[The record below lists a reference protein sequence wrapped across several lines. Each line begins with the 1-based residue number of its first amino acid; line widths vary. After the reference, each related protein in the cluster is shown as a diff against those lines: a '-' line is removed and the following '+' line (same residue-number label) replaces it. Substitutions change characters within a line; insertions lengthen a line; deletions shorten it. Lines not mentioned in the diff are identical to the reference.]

1 MLYKDDERVHL
12 NDSKSNVA
20 EKCRAY
26 LEELRAV
33 ATKRGIVRFKTLP
46 GMKNPGLFIPTQAT
60 VKTPYGAYVIRYA
73 TGVQKKGDQLVYTP
87 STLRWPASG
96 SLDLN
101 RDPELALF
109 MFGFSTLCLNGKN
122 PNKSATCWFM
132 LENPEQEAQVKI
144 SSKKLIGKVTTLV
157 LDTIDEGGAPLQL
170 VMNYAKSKGL
180 RFNGDDNEKVVR
192 ARTFEMIE
200 IKDLYD
206 EFMQSLTDRK
216 YFEYSNMLDKAV
228 EYNVLQLM
236 RLSRTDDHKAW
247 RLINEDGTPGD
258 IVCKVPIRSNARAYM
273 LEELENNTYLAQ
285 QIRETLDEILDDDD
299 QISSEIKPSKKD
311 FAVQPVPEKQVTS
324 KETQEAEDELDMLM
338 KKSEEEVNGNDL
350 APKLPDPPQGPGD
363 CEGSPPSGPKGN
375 RVVTGSTGINT
386 PTGGAKSGPAGKNTG
401 PAKGTGKGT
410 GKGRG
415 RGGSKK

>member
-1 MLYKDDERVHL
+1 MLYKDDERVFL
-12 NDSKSNVA
+12 NDSKSYVA
-20 EKCRAY
+20 EKCRKY

-46 GMKNPGLFIPTQAT
+46 GMKNPGLFIPMQAT
-60 VKTPYGAYVIRYA
+60 VKTPDGAYVIRYA
-73 TGVQKKGDQLVYTP
+73 NGVQKKGDQLVYTP
-87 STLRWPASG
+87 TTLRWPASG

-101 RDPELALF
+101 RDPELAIF
-109 MFGFSTLCLNGKN
+109 MYGFSTLCLNGRN
-122 PNKSATCWFM
+122 PNKSATSWFM

-192 ARTFEMIE
+192 AKAFEMIE

-258 IVCKVPIRSNARAYM
+258 IICKVPIRSNARAYM

-285 QIRETLDEILDDDD
+285 QIRETLDEILDDDE
-299 QISSEIKPSKKD
+299 QISLEIKPSKKD
-311 FAVQPVPEKQVTS
+311 FAVQPVPEKPVTS
-324 KETQEAEDELDMLM
+324 KETQKAEAELEMLI
-338 KKSEEEVNGNDL
+338 KKSEAEVNGNDL
-350 APKLPDPPQGPGD
+350 APAQPDPPIGPGD
-363 CEGSPPSGPKGN
+363 LDGPPPSDPKQSGF
-375 RVVTGSTGINT
+375 TGSNSGTSKGT
-386 PTGGAKSGPAGKNTG
+386 QGPAGKNPG
-401 PAKGTGKGT
+401 PAKETGKGKGT